1 MQQPTCEICG
11 DPTDAT
17 VCRRETRSLADHLAA
32 VVRLDLAVEVEASVA
47 RLARHGDRGGRELRA
62 PELDDEDLGDER
74 RRLPVM
80 AHGWAARLERPKRG
94 ALLST
99 QLPYLPGMATQAY
112 AAINAIT
119 TTARDI
125 AETRGI
131 QVPMPGPM
139 AGPLCRAGWGCKH
152 PTCALIRAR
161 SIDHPAARAA
171 AFLLTQLDWI
181 RKHADAAAYVD
192 ELSTAAATLLW
203 CVDRP
208 PNTAYAGPCWETLAD
223 ESRCGFEL
231 YAIEGAAIVEC
242 RGCGTTHVLADRRKW
257 LRGEVQDA
265 LAIAATL
272 AAGLSSLDMPVT
284 SSMIRN
290 YAARGRIV
298 AHGHDVVGRPLYR
311 VGDVVD
317 VLLDQARRKAGV
329 AA

>member
-11 DPTDAT
+11 RPTDAT
-17 VCRRETRSLADHLAA
+17 VCRRETRSLADHLAQVISVA
-32 VVRLDLAVEVEASVA
+32 GEVETSVA
-47 RLARHGDRGGRELRA
+47 RLARHGDRGGRELVA
-62 PELDDEDLGDER
+62 PEPDDEDLGVER
-74 RRLPVM
+74 RRLPLM
-80 AHGWAARLERPKRG
+80 AHGWAARLDKPVRG

-99 QLPYLPGMATQAY
+99 QLPFLPGMATQAY

-125 AETRGI
+125 CETRGI

-152 PTCALIRAR
+152 PSCALIRTR

-181 RKHADAAAYVD
+181 RKHADAVAYVG
-192 ELSTAAATLLW
+192 ELSAAAATLVR

-208 PNTAYAGPCWETLAD
+208 PNTAYAGPCWEKLD
-223 ESRCGFEL
+223 DGRCDFEL
-231 YAIEGAAIVEC
+231 YALEDAATAEC
-242 RGCGTTHVLADRRKW
+242 GGCGATHVLADRRKW
-257 LRGEVQDA
+257 LRGEAQDA
-265 LAIAATL
+265 LAIAAML

-298 AHGHDVVGRPLYR
+298 AHGHDPVGRPLYR

-317 VLLDQARRKAGV
+317 VLLDHARRKAGV